1 MLIIASAQLHFV
13 GCVMKLFKKLVK
25 VKKIIYKQSINI
37 FSPQIEE
44 LTSNLP
50 QLQSLSSSASSVESV
65 VSSETASPPSKRK
78 VVTKVQG
85 SARKA
90 LLKWIQYTAAK

>member
-1 MLIIASAQLHFV
+1 MLITASVQLCFV
-13 GCVMKLFKKLVK
+13 SPITILFKRLIRIKL
-25 VKKIIYKQSINI
+25 IIYKQSINI
-37 FSPQIEE
+37 FFTQIEE

>member
-1 MLIIASAQLHFV
+1 MTTASAQLYFV
-13 GCVMKLFKKLVK
+13 SPISLLFKRQVK
-25 VKKIIYKQSINI
+25 IKQVIHEHPLI
-37 FSPQIEE
+37 FFFVQIEE

-90 LLKWIQYTAAK
+90 LLKWIQYTAAR